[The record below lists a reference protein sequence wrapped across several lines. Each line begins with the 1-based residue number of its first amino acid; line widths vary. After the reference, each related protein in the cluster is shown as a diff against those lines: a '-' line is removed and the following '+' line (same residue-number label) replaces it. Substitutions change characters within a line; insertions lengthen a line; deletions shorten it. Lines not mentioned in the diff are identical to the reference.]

1 MNQPPDTGESLAA
14 NDSPLDPR
22 LAAAMLEQASQQAR
36 RAFAPRSPLLWVF
49 RAVVVL
55 VAFGGFWLSVRGQ
68 QPYSG
73 PTGAALPVAFVLVAI
88 NIVWSAWMVRRA
100 GAGVSGPA
108 QRRRQ
113 AWLGLMLVVWI
124 VAYAVTAPLY
134 HAGASHPVWGLYPA
148 SAPLMI
154 IGLVGA
160 VTSVAARQD
169 WPLVGPTLAIA
180 VVGAVA
186 GFGGPVGSWLIMGIG
201 LGAVCLGTA
210 ALIASQQRRSVI
222 GP

>member
-1 MNQPPDTGESLAA
+1 MTQPPDTSQTITG

-22 LAAAMLEQASQQAR
+22 QAAAMLEQATVQAR
-36 RAFAPRSPLLWVF
+36 RSFGPLPPLLWVY
-49 RAVVVL
+49 RACFVL

-73 PTGAALPVAFVLVAI
+73 PSGWSLPVAFVLIAI
-88 NIVWSAWMVRRA
+88 NVIWSALAVKRA

-108 QRRRQ
+108 QRKRR
-113 AWLGLMLVVWI
+113 AWIGVMLAAWI

-160 VTSVAARQD
+160 VTAAARRY
-169 WPLVGPTLAIA
+169 WLTAAVTLAIA
-180 VVGAVA
+180 VVAAAA
-186 GFGGPVGSWLIMGIG
+186 GFGGPVGSWLIIGIG
-201 LGAVCLGTA
+201 LCAVCLSA
-210 ALIASQQRRSVI
+210 AAFIAWWQRRSVV